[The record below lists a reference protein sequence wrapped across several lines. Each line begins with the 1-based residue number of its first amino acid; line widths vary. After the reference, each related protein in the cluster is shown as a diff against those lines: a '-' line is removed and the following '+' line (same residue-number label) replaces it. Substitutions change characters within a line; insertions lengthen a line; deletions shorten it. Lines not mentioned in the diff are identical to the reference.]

1 MNRPVLPNQ
10 PDLPAPASVP
20 TFPAVPTLP
29 AVAVRH
35 NEPMRTDVSANI
47 EIRDI
52 TADDAA
58 AAAALSEELGYP
70 VSAPAMRARIEQLI
84 AGSDHGV
91 FVACRDGDVIG
102 WIHVSAVQHL
112 QADPRAEIGGLV
124 VTASARSVGV
134 GARLVS
140 RAEQW
145 AKAHGFDHVV
155 VRSQIMREAAH
166 RFYLR
171 EGYER
176 TKTSAVFSKQL

>member
-1 MNRPVLPNQ
+1 ML
-10 PDLPAPASVP
+10 LC
-20 TFPAVPTLP
+20 
-29 AVAVRH
+29 H
-35 NEPMRTDVSANI
+35 NERMNAVTPDI
-47 EIRDI
+47 DIRDI
-52 TADDAA
+52 TPDDAA

-91 FVACRDGDVIG
+91 FVACRDGQVIG
-102 WIHVSAVQHL
+102 WVHVAAVQHL

-124 VTASARSVGV
+124 VTASARSAGV
-134 GARLVS
+134 GARLVR

-145 AKAHGFDHVV
+145 AKAHGFDSVV

-176 TKTSAVFSKQL
+176 TKTSAVFAKKL

>member
-1 MNRPVLPNQ
+1 MSTDSS
-10 PDLPAPASVP
+10 PD
-20 TFPAVPTLP
+20 
-29 AVAVRH
+29 
-35 NEPMRTDVSANI
+35 I

-52 TADDAA
+52 TPGDAA
-58 AAAALSEELGYP
+58 IAAALSGELGYP
-70 VSAPAMRARIEQLI
+70 VSPPEMRARIEQLM
-84 AGSDHGV
+84 AGRDHGV
-91 FVACRDGDVIG
+91 FVACRDGRVIG

-124 VTASARSVGV
+124 VTASARSAGV

-140 RAEQW
+140 QAEQW
-145 AKAHGFDHVV
+145 ARAHGFSSVV

-176 TKTSAVFSKQL
+176 TKTSAVFAKRL